1 MNCKVLA
8 TRASVDRHTGVNL
21 ATEINDTMVEFGLER
36 VSKLNNK
43 SESKGSSVD
52 VKNVMKF
59 LVGTPEETDNII
71 KAFEAGAALF
81 LTATHLTVARTLFRN
96 CEEYANQIE
105 ASDTS
110 RVEGHALSPF
120 QKQISE
126 AIIFKKHE
134 QLLLSDSEE
143 SEKEEDDEGTGNR
156 EDMTVKGHKRKE
168 RTASPPPTVPKKKVN
183 REL

>member
-21 ATEINDTMVEFGLER
+21 ATEINDTMVKFGLEH

-43 SESKGSSVD
+43 SESKGSTVD
-52 VKNVMKF
+52 VKNVTKF

-71 KAFEAGAALF
+71 DEVFEAGAALF

-105 ASDTS
+105 ASDGSDGEFKTGKTLQELKAMLCHHFKS
-110 RVEGHALSPF
+110 KSAKPLSS
-120 QKQISE
+120 KSMN
-126 AIIFKKHE
+126 K
-134 QLLLSDSEE
+134 
-143 SEKEEDDEGTGNR
+143 N
-156 EDMTVKGHKRKE
+156 
-168 RTASPPPTVPKKKVN
+168 N
-183 REL
+183 C